1 MFHTFFY
8 KTYGPFLRR
17 NYNNDKIGSHK
28 ITLFK
33 SGFQSYNVYKIQCRR
48 LVGKPRTIEKIEF
61 YNKELIHCIPIYSLL
76 LRYIQL

>member
-1 MFHTFFY
+1 MFHTFLY

-33 SGFQSYNVYKIQCRR
+33 SGFQSYNVYKIQCSMPSKKQ
-48 LVGKPRTIEKIEF
+48 VYFF
-61 YNKELIHCIPIYSLL
+61 Y
-76 LRYIQL
+76 